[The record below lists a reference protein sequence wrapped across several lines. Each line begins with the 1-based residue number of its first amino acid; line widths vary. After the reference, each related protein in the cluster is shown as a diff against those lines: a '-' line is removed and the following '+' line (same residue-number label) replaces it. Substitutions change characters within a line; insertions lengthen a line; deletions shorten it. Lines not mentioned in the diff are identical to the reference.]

1 MEDEERRILALQ
13 LASKMVGSH
22 GGFSRPGVAAV
33 EYAKDFEK
41 YLKEGK

>member
-13 LASKMVGSH
+13 LASQMVGSH
-22 GGFSRPGVAAV
+22 GEFRNPAVTAVAT
-33 EYAKDFEK
+33 AKEFEK